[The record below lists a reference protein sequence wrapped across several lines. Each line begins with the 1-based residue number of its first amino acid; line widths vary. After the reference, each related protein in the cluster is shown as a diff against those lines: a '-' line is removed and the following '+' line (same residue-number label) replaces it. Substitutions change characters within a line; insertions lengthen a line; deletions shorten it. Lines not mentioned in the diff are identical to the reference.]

1 MIIKNIKRSTA
12 AYYEIA
18 FSIPSQLGDNFT
30 LAVKCSRKDVQ
41 VHTLIHSERN
51 KPYQKMDPLQ
61 KKIFALDVAT
71 SGSWSRMTAQVM
83 NANFKQLKQE
93 KDECVLAVEL
103 PEEMKNHS
111 LDIFLLYIDPKS
123 EAADINFE
131 TREVKG
137 DLELKISP
145 RKNKKRLFVIIEP
158 VTSWC
163 LYNSL

>member
-1 MIIKNIKRSTA
+1 
-12 AYYEIA
+12 
-18 FSIPSQLGDNFT
+18 
-30 LAVKCSRKDVQ
+30 
-41 VHTLIHSERN
+41 
-51 KPYQKMDPLQ
+51 MDPLQ